1 MVYTVNFAIDNQAA
15 DKIITISEQAL
26 EMLEKDDDYQNI
38 YHNREEYEIIFCEY
52 ISRAYETKVEFENGN
67 LEKQMYYE
75 KIENYCK
82 RAIVLL
88 DEEKETTRK
97 TKLAM
102 MQKLCKAYI
111 GMSEQRL
118 AEQLYEEM
126 VVIFSK
132 ESDDRENFFIGH
144 MKLLCEMEKRKNNEI
159 EKWNLSKIKKLYQK
173 AIVEVPEIKNN
184 SNWQKILEDIGEDN
198 LEK

>member
-1 MVYTVNFAIDNQAA
+1 
-15 DKIITISEQAL
+15 
-26 EMLEKDDDYQNI
+26 
-38 YHNREEYEIIFCEY
+38 
-52 ISRAYETKVEFENGN
+52 
-67 LEKQMYYE
+67 
-75 KIENYCK
+75 
-82 RAIVLL
+82 
-88 DEEKETTRK
+88 
-97 TKLAM
+97 M

-111 GMSEQRL
+111 GMSDQRL

-126 VVIFSK
+126 EVIFSK
-132 ESDDRENFFIGH
+132 ESDDRENIFIGH